1 MFYVNSMRTI
11 SLIAVLVVI
20 CLAIAYVIFNYF
32 RIKKMDE
39 GNETMVRMSGII
51 RKGANVFIEK
61 EFKTIAIVVAVV
73 ALLFSAFIE
82 WSSGLTYLLGACMSS
97 AVCILGM
104 KSATFANVRTANM
117 AKKTGSI
124 GETVKVAL
132 CGGSISGLSVQ
143 AFGLLGI
150 VLVVLLG
157 GAGPANIP
165 DGAPID
171 RIANVVAKSTGF
183 LGIKALLTNGT
194 VMRITSY
201 SLGCSTVAMFN
212 RVAGG
217 NYTKAADI
225 SADILGKIRND
236 LPEDD
241 SRVPNVIADFIGDN
255 VNDIAGN
262 CSDLLESFV
271 ATISAS
277 IVVAISL
284 YEAHIAESVAGGA
297 QLVSSE
303 LFYNLYLFPILF
315 AGVGLFGCLLGLG
328 FAAIKKMG
336 DDPTKELN
344 GATYISAAVAAI
356 GCLAL
361 CYGVFGNFDNG
372 VLKSVLGFKAGWIS
386 PWICAALGIISG
398 VLIGT
403 VTEYYTSTD
412 FKLFGKPVK
421 KSPTREIAE
430 FATEGE
436 AFVVTKGDAVGSK
449 SCLIPIV
456 IIGVSLVVS
465 GAICGIFGV
474 ATAALGMLSFVGA
487 TVSIDAF
494 GPIADNAGGL
504 AESCHLDPEVRVITD
519 KLDAVGNT
527 TAAIGKGFA
536 IGSAAFATVSL
547 IIAFVSNYTTVSGL
561 RIPTF
566 AESDP
571 YIFQMI
577 AGLII
582 GGALI
587 EFFSALLT
595 DNTIISAKELADVGD
610 RQLRDP
616 AVLSGEKD
624 PDYNELVALATKAA
638 LKRMLLPSIIALAV
652 PFVGGILLGV
662 NFVLG
667 ILLGATIV
675 AIPRAIFMGNSG
687 GAFDNA
693 KKYIESGAIAG
704 HGKGTAAHKAAVT
717 GDTVGDTRKDV
728 VGVALDIFI
737 KMMSTVATTLFVVI
751 ATISQNMPWIIK

>member
-1 MFYVNSMRTI
+1 MFTSNLW
-11 SLIAVLVVI
+11 LIAVIAVI
-20 CLAIAYVIFNYF
+20 VIAIAYVIFNYF
-32 RIKKMDE
+32 RIKKMEE
-39 GNETMVRMSGII
+39 GDETMVRMSGII

-73 ALLFSAFIE
+73 AVLFSAFIE
-82 WSSGLTYLLGACMSS
+82 WSSGLTYLLGASMSS

-143 AFGLLGI
+143 ALGLLGLI
-150 VLVVLLG
+150 LVILLG
-157 GAGPANIP
+157 GVAPANIVA
-165 DGAPID
+165 GKQVID
-171 RIANVVAKSTGF
+171 ASDFIEKTTGF
-183 LGIKALLTNGT
+183 IGIKALLTNGT
-194 VMRITSY
+194 VMRITTY

-284 YEAHIAESVAGGA
+284 FEANPEVFKAGVF
-297 QLVSSE
+297 Q
-303 LFYNLYLFPILF
+303 NLYLFPVLF
-315 AGVGLFGCLLGLG
+315 AGIGLLGCLIGLA

-336 DDPTKELN
+336 DDPSRELN
-344 GATYISAAVAAI
+344 LATYISAAIAAA
-356 GCLAL
+356 GCFVLCVLAFSPL
-361 CYGVFGNFDNG
+361 SSETLETFGFKLSW
-372 VLKSVLGFKAGWIS
+372 VSPWVCAVLGIA
-386 PWICAALGIISG
+386 SG

-403 VTEYYTSTD
+403 ITEYYTSTD

-436 AFVVTKGDAVGSK
+436 AFVVTKGDAVGSR
-449 SCLIPIV
+449 SCLLPIL

-465 GAICGIFGV
+465 GAICGIYGI
-474 ATAALGMLSFVGA
+474 AIAALGMLSFVGT

-504 AESCHLDPEVRVITD
+504 AESCHLAPEVRVITD

-547 IIAFVSNYTTVSGL
+547 IIAFVSNYTTMDLAAPV
-561 RIPTF
+561 F
-566 AESDP
+566 AEDDKS
-571 YIFQMI
+571 IFIMI

-638 LKRMLLPSIIALAV
+638 LKRMLFPSIIALAV
-652 PFVGGILLGV
+652 PFVGGIVLGV

-693 KKYIESGAIAG
+693 KKYIEGGNIEG
-704 HGKGTAAHKAAVT
+704 HGKGSAAHKAAVT